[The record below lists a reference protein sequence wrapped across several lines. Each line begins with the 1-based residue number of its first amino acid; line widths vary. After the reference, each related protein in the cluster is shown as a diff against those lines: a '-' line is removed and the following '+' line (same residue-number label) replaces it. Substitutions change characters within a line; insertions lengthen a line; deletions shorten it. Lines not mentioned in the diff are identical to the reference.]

1 MPSNRRKTKNFGRNG
16 VAHVGKTP
24 QSHVNERGEEEL
36 ERNGDGSVSESI
48 ADSKEQLVEES
59 VEVESVNDVAG
70 RLEGLRIGY
79 EEPDLSEEQIRINN
93 QLQEDEL
100 LALEAIYGENVVFL
114 NREEGL
120 RTFQMHIHVQA
131 PDEITVSTKLHNF
144 NEVLKVEKTT
154 SASEAETS
162 SSGGF
167 LYSFKVQHLPPIVLT
182 CSLPKSY
189 PSHNPPH
196 FTIYVE
202 WLDYLRI
209 SSLCSMLD
217 SKWIEQPGQ
226 EVIYEWVEWLQN
238 SSLPHLGI
246 DNEIVLGPYD
256 KLPCRDGRCISG
268 SASPNVDI
276 PRLMNYNDEKS
287 RDIFRRNLH
296 ECSIC
301 FTEYAGTEFVKLP
314 CDHFFCCKCMETY
327 STMHVKDGTVNKLLC
342 PNTKCGGA
350 IPPDLLKLLLGDEE
364 FERWESLLL
373 QKTLDSMSDVVYCPR
388 CETACVEDHDHF
400 AQCSKCFFNFCSLC
414 RDRRHVGE
422 TCMTP
427 ELKLQILQERQNSTR
442 LEGEQRRKEKEMINE
457 ILSIKEIHRDS
468 KQCPTCKMAI
478 SRTEGCS
485 KIVCFNCGNYFC
497 YRCGKAIDGYEHF
510 QGSCEL
516 FPREAIEDWERR
528 INARQVVA
536 QIRAELFVD
545 HGHPCPNC
553 GQMNAKVGNNNHI
566 FCWSCQL
573 HYCYLCRKLVRR
585 STQHFGPKGCKQH
598 TAG

>member
-36 ERNGDGSVSESI
+36 KRNGDGSFSESI

-59 VEVESVNDVAG
+59 VEVEGINDVAG

-79 EEPDLSEEQIRINN
+79 EEPDLSEEQIRINS

-144 NEVLKVEKTT
+144 NEVLKIKKTT

-226 EVIYEWVEWLQN
+226 EVIYKWVEWLQN
-238 SSLPHLGI
+238 SSLPHLVI

-256 KLPCRDGRCISG
+256 KLPCRDRRCISG
-268 SASPNVDI
+268 SASPYVDI
-276 PRLMNYNDEKS
+276 SRLMNYNDEKS

-314 CDHFFCCKCMETY
+314 CNHFFCCKCMETY

-342 PNTKCGGA
+342 PSTKCGGA
-350 IPPDLLKLLLGDEE
+350 VPPDLLKLLLGDEE

-373 QKTLDSMSDVVYCPR
+373 QKTLDSMSDVGSPSCWGNMYDAR
-388 CETACVEDHDHF
+388 IETSNIAGENLDHM
-400 AQCSKCFFNFCSLC
+400 L
-414 RDRRHVGE
+414 
-422 TCMTP
+422 
-427 ELKLQILQERQNSTR
+427 ERQNSTR
-442 LEGEQRRKEKEMINE
+442 LGGEQRRKEKEMINE

-478 SRTEGCS
+478 SRTEGCN

-516 FPREAIEDWERR
+516 FPREAIEDWEQR

-545 HGHPCPNC
+545 HGNPCPNC
-553 GQMNAKVGNNNHI
+553 GQMNAKFDEALSILVQKVASNTLQDDITSSNFRVSKKI
-566 FCWSCQL
+566 ASISCHAMLPGKFQEKTPL
-573 HYCYLCRKLVRR
+573 WR
-585 STQHFGPKGCKQH
+585 
-598 TAG
+598 